1 MTEHVDSSLALLK
14 DDVTNQRFVPTIGGL
29 HFDKGHFV
37 EDRAKAVYLNAHRP
51 ADFIILVGS
60 KSPNLSFHAAGKTI
74 NDAFVS
80 TSPSQ
85 VRLFE
90 VSRTFSIF
98 TETIIR
104 FKYGFCAAFEKSWLL
119 FITHPSS
126 AASLSAEGAQF
137 NSLGQRP
144 RSRAPINFFP
154 ALKARNNTVHQN
166 PSAISFRPY
175 RANES

>member
-51 ADFIILVGS
+51 
-60 KSPNLSFHAAGKTI
+60 
-74 NDAFVS
+74 
-80 TSPSQ
+80 
-85 VRLFE
+85 

>member
-1 MTEHVDSSLALLK
+1 MRTGPYTSPLSFPCVPVSSS
-14 DDVTNQRFVPTIGGL
+14 
-29 HFDKGHFV
+29 
-37 EDRAKAVYLNAHRP
+37 
-51 ADFIILVGS
+51 IILVGS
-60 KSPNLSFHAAGKTI
+60 KSPNLSFHAKGKTI
-74 NDAFVS
+74 NAAFVS

-104 FKYGFCAAFEKSWLL
+104 FKYGFCTAFEKSWLL

-126 AASLSAEGAQF
+126 AASLSAEGAQC

-144 RSRAPINFFP
+144 RVTDVKRY
-154 ALKARNNTVHQN
+154 
-166 PSAISFRPY
+166 PSAEG
-175 RANES
+175 AE